1 MVGPYQAEFFS
12 IGGLVFESRKRREH
26 LTQEDLRKNKALM
39 ETLTKGSSS
48 SLTETSNGE
57 PIRRGSLPAPIKTIL
72 SWNDYINCSH
82 PPNLGRQ
89 LICKDVSKTF
99 RATVAMVLTYLLF
112 LFDNQTYL
120 PLRKYFHS
128 YIFKCQDFP
137 LSKAMLLDVLEVV
150 APVKHFSKLR
160 EFVEMKLPPGFP
172 VKVDIPILPTIT
184 TRVNFQ
190 DFEFRNNMDNM
201 LFQIPK
207 DYTENPGRYEN
218 SANK

>member
-57 PIRRGSLPAPIKTIL
+57 PIRRGSLPPPIKTNL
-72 SWNDYINCSH
+72 SWNDYINCTH

-99 RATVAMVLTYLLF
+99 RATVAMVLTNLLF
-112 LFDNQTYL
+112 LLDNQTYL
-120 PLRKYFHS
+120 ILTKYS
-128 YIFKCQDFP
+128 
-137 LSKAMLLDVLEVV
+137 
-150 APVKHFSKLR
+150 
-160 EFVEMKLPPGFP
+160 
-172 VKVDIPILPTIT
+172 
-184 TRVNFQ
+184 
-190 DFEFRNNMDNM
+190 
-201 LFQIPK
+201 LF
-207 DYTENPGRYEN
+207 
-218 SANK
+218 

>member
-99 RATVAMVLTYLLF
+99 RATVAMVLTHLLF
-112 LFDNQTYL
+112 LFDNQTY
-120 PLRKYFHS
+120 HS
-128 YIFKCQDFP
+128 GNIFI
-137 LSKAMLLDVLEVV
+137 LT
-150 APVKHFSKLR
+150 FSSAK
-160 EFVEMKLPPGFP
+160 
-172 VKVDIPILPTIT
+172 I
-184 TRVNFQ
+184 
-190 DFEFRNNMDNM
+190 FRY
-201 LFQIPK
+201 PK
-207 DYTENPGRYEN
+207 RCC
-218 SANK
+218 